1 MVQTFACDHFRAAF
15 FTPLCEKGVGML
27 KGERIERYMWGN
39 LLVNLW
45 LEESGFLCV
54 CFIQFCFIFQ
64 KQWNKIC
71 ISSQHLSCYYFASFL
86 ARVSGPLVNISSLR
100 LDRVVE
106 YCWTFQEKF
115 SPPLQIQEKRCQIF
129 VGELPKQA
137 VLIGKSIWVSSHLT
151 TPVTPHNPTLTQMG
165 LSD

>member
-1 MVQTFACDHFRAAF
+1 MAF
-15 FTPLCEKGVGML
+15 FTPIVWKRCWHVEKREDR
-27 KGERIERYMWGN
+27 KIC
-39 LLVNLW
+39 VNAG
-45 LEESGFLCV
+45 LEETGFVCV
-54 CFIQFCFIFQ
+54 CSIQFYFVFQ

-71 ISSQHLSCYYFASFL
+71 ISSQYLSCYYFASFL
-86 ARVSGPLVNISSLR
+86 AHISGPLVNISSLR

-106 YCWTFQEKF
+106 YSWTFQETF

-151 TPVTPHNPTLTQMG
+151 TPVTPHNPILAQMG